1 MPSFAEEFARMKW
14 LKENGKVQDDER
26 CKIIFP
32 RIEARKRVKNAEGR
46 TRLVVQ
52 LDTPATY
59 SEFSAQF
66 ARYKEITANPQLAF
80 SIMLDLLKAL
90 PDEGIKRLAES

>member
-1 MPSFAEEFARMKW
+1 MPSFEEELARMLW
-14 LKENGKVQDDER
+14 LKKEGKVQPDER
-26 CKIIFP
+26 CKLIFP
-32 RIEARKRVKNAEGR
+32 RLEAKKRVKNVEGR

-66 ARYKEITANPQLAF
+66 ARYKELSGNPQIAF
-80 SIMLDLLKAL
+80 SIMLRLLAQL
-90 PDEGIKRLAES
+90 SDDSIKRLAEQ